1 MQIEIQLTNVPIA
14 ESISAPDVPGARG
27 AWLEFRGIVR
37 GEENGAKISALE
49 YEAYPE
55 MAERQIRRILESLS
69 ARHPCLAAKII
80 HRFGIIPVGETA
92 IYAGIAS
99 SHRGEGIAMLA
110 EFMIQLKQ
118 DVPIWKARALPVAQ
132 AEQGTVPKKS
142 KPSPTTGSPKPKTL
156 SFDDA
161 LVEIQSHPHLL
172 PALRRSLAESFGR
185 VLRETVCAPEDFP
198 ACDRSTRDG
207 YAVLQDDS
215 SDHFLVVDTLHA
227 ADWKPRQL
235 KTGEAVRVATG
246 AAMPSE
252 NLQVIMQEDVERNG
266 DSIKVLFR
274 DGVTNVRKRG
284 EEMRAGDV
292 VLSAGTCLNAGAMA
306 LLATVGC
313 VQPLVSPRLRIA
325 HFTTGDEIIPPE
337 QTPKAG
343 LIRDSNSTLIRCLL
357 KEFTHEVVQT
367 HLPEEFGAAKTQIAR
382 FKSLLE
388 NANVLL
394 ISGGAS
400 VGEKDF
406 TRELLTDLGFEIVF
420 GRLNIRPGAPLVFG
434 VNGQRIAFGLP
445 GNPVSH
451 FVCFHLFVAA
461 ALRKLI
467 GAEPQMFLKGTLAA
481 KLDDAPNSRETFL
494 PARWDGDGLHALKW
508 LSSGDITSLKD
519 ANALIR
525 IPAESGPMEAGAK
538 VDFLP
543 T

>member
-1 MQIEIQLTNVPIA
+1 MQIEIQLTSAPIA
-14 ESISAPDVPGARG
+14 ENISPPDVPGARG
-27 AWLEFRGIVR
+27 AWLEFRGVVR

-55 MAERQIRRILESLS
+55 MAESQIRRILESLS

-118 DVPIWKARALPVAQ
+118 DVPIWKARAVPVAQ
-132 AEQGTVPKKS
+132 AEQGSRKS
-142 KPSPTTGSPKPKTL
+142 KPSAVHSKATPLSLNETL
-156 SFDDA
+156 EA
-161 LVEIQSHPHLL
+161 IRTHAQPLT
-172 PALRRSLAESFGR
+172 PAQMPLTESLGH
-185 VLRETVCAPEDFP
+185 VLRETVRASEDFP

-207 YAVLQDDS
+207 YAVLQ
-215 SDHFLVVDTLHA
+215 SDLSERFLVVDTLHA
-227 ADWKPRQL
+227 ASWKPRQL
-235 KTGEAVRVATG
+235 KAGEAVRVATG

-252 NLQVIMQEDVERNG
+252 KLQVIMQEDVERDG
-266 DSIKVLFR
+266 DSIKILFR

-292 VLSAGTCLNAGAMA
+292 VLSAGKCLNAGAMA
-306 LLATVGC
+306 LLAMAGC
-313 VQPLVSPRLRIA
+313 ARPLVSPRLGVV
-325 HFTTGDEIIPPE
+325 HFTTGDEIVPPQE
-337 QTPKAG
+337 TPG
-343 LIRDSNSTLIRCLL
+343 HGQIRDSNSILIHGLL
-357 KEFTHEVVQT
+357 QKFPCDIVQS
-367 HLPEEFGAAKTQIAR
+367 HLREDFETAKAQVADYKSQIE
-382 FKSLLE
+382 K
-388 NANVLL
+388 ANVLL

-406 TRELLTDLGFEIVF
+406 TRELLAELGFEIVF
-420 GRLNIRPGAPLVFG
+420 ARLNIRPGAPLIFG
-434 VNGQRIAFGLP
+434 VNGRRVAFGLP

-461 ALRKLI
+461 ALRKLT
-467 GAEPQMFLKGTLAA
+467 GAEPQAFSKGMLAA
-481 KLDDAPNSRETFL
+481 KLDDDPNPRETFL

-508 LSSGDITSLKD
+508 LSSGDITRLKD

-525 IPAESGPMEAGAK
+525 VPAESGPMDAGTK